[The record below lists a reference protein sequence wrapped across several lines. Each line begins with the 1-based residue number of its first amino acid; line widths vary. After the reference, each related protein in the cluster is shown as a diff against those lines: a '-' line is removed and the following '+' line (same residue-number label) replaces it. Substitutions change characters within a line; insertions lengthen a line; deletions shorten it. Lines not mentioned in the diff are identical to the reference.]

1 MTLFHQTRNLEEA
14 EEVVAD
20 VVVEVQ
26 EEEEDLEGVPPEA
39 LLIATTEEIALVQQA
54 LYEEAEV
61 EQEVAHTIDQEISL
75 INGNMTCMM
84 ELVLADVMVAP
95 KED

>member
-26 EEEEDLEGVPPEA
+26 EEEDLEGVPPEA